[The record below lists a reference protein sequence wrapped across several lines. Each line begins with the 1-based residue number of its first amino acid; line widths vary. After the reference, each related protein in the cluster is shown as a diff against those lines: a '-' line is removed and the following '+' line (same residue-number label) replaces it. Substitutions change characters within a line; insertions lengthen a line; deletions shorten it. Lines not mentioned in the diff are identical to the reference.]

1 MVNLIPPMRAINLPI
16 KKGEQIKDT
25 QARQNMPID
34 LGHELALGGVDERRQ
49 VMVGVIVL
57 LA

>member
-1 MVNLIPPMRAINLPI
+1 
-16 KKGEQIKDT
+16 
-25 QARQNMPID
+25 MPID